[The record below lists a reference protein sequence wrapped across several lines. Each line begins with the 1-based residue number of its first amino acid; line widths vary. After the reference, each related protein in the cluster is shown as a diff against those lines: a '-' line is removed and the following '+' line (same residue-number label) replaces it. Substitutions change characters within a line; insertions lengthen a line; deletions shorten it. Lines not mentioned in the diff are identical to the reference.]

1 MVEKKNSVFGEIG
14 TDRVLNTLEQQRIL
28 VYTYYGVTEYLN
40 NMYIGKLVR
49 IVWMF
54 KKSVKAR

>member
-1 MVEKKNSVFGEIG
+1 MVEKKNTVFGEMR
-14 TDRVLNTLEQQRIL
+14 TDGVLNSLKQQRIL
-28 VYTYYGVTEYLN
+28 VYTYYAVIDCLN

-54 KKSVKAR
+54 KKSA